1 MHGSPT
7 NKIPNTFE
15 SENRR
20 AKRASFDDRL
30 TTYSHTYTHAHKKSI
45 KEER

>member
-1 MHGSPT
+1 MNNEIAMHGSPT

-30 TTYSHTYTHAHKKSI
+30 TTYSHTHK
-45 KEER
+45 RP